1 MEKTDILSLY
11 VHFDVASRSNFLITM
26 WLVRCALKIGGLGD
40 RVNWTSLLTIIF
52 HEIASS
58 RLVKSFQW
66 HAGREPTMAITMY
79 SKLHNSQID

>member
-1 MEKTDILSLY
+1 MEKTGILSLY
-11 VHFDVASRSNFLITM
+11 VYFDVAFRSSVAITM
-26 WLVRCALKIGGLGD
+26 WLVHCALKIVGLGD

-66 HAGREPTMAITMY
+66 YAGREPTMAITMY